1 MISASPQE
9 EDVKATEDAYAAYQQ
24 YYQQYAEPQQ
34 QAYPAKPHPLQ
45 VLKTKFLKN
54 KQDFDSDV
62 SAFMSDRL
70 GSDAAVSKITSF

>member
-9 EDVKATEDAYAAYQQ
+9 EDVKATEDAYAAYQE
-24 YYQQYAEPQQ
+24 YYQQFSDEPQ

-54 KQDFDSDV
+54 KQDLG
-62 SAFMSDRL
+62 L